1 MKLFNKLKN
10 KQINFNDMIK
20 KLAQEVVNSY
30 TKETQLS
37 FDQIT
42 ELERQILAT
51 YLFGMFDGLR
61 QNNNINITPNQMAIN
76 ISDVLVS
83 VFKYSQNQAESF
95 VNEMITNLQSNNPRN
110 TSYAIIHRGLEGY
123 YTWNNSQDQVIKDI
137 IEIVTLLK
145 N

>member
-1 MKLFNKLKN
+1 MKLFNKSKN
-10 KQINFNDMIK
+10 KQSNFNDMIK

-30 TKETQLS
+30 TKETQSS

-83 VFKYSQNQAESF
+83 VFKYSKNQAESF
-95 VNEMITNLQSNNPRN
+95 VNEMITSLQSNNPRN

-123 YTWNNSQDQVIKDI
+123 YTWDSSKEQVIKDI
-137 IEIVTLLK
+137 MEIVTLLK